1 LVEESQKA
9 PKSKDKTVHISL
21 GEAMRSEWEEKV
33 LAEIELDE
41 LIDLLQKLQAFHSW
55 SGEEQEAAEF
65 MANWMDENGFEAE
78 LQEVEP
84 NRSNALGYLRGS
96 GEGPSLMFNGHLDID
111 PIPMDYKYDPWNC
124 RIEDGVMY
132 GHGIANMKAG
142 VTAMTI
148 AATALK
154 RAGVPLKGD
163 IMVAG
168 VVGELQAGV
177 GTHYMVQSGIVP
189 DLAVVPEPSELK
201 VRTVHAGVLEIL
213 IHTRGKSGWV
223 GGTWMYKTVSAVE
236 KMYKVIDGL
245 NNLKFSFKRRED
257 LPHLPRLVVGAIMG
271 GITEEY
277 AVHRPAF
284 VPDFCTIAVDIRIP
298 PGMTFDEAVADIEQM
313 LSDLEAED
321 PDLHTEIELPPAA
334 YRQPWFAMQVAM
346 PPLDTPHS
354 EPIVQTVAARHKFV
368 TGEDPHIGIEM
379 PGSHAGTDAGHL
391 SAAGTKALIYGP
403 TSNAFFESQVV
414 LDHLLTCSRVH
425 ALTALDMCAD
435 I

>member
-1 LVEESQKA
+1 MSN
-9 PKSKDKTVHISL
+9 
-21 GEAMRSEWEEKV
+21 EWEEKV

-41 LIDLLQKLQAFHSW
+41 LINLLKKLQAFRSW
-55 SGEEQEAAEF
+55 SGEEKEAAEF
-65 MANWMDENGFEAE
+65 FAGWLDENGFEAE

-84 NRSNALGYLRGS
+84 NRPNAFGILRGS

-111 PIPMDYKYDPWNC
+111 PLPMDYKTDPWDC
-124 RIEDGVMY
+124 RIEDGIMY

-148 AATALK
+148 AAAAIK

-168 VVGELQAGV
+168 VVGELQSGV
-177 GTHYMVQSGIVP
+177 GTYHLVESGIVP

-201 VRTVHAGVLEIL
+201 VRTVHAGILKIL

-236 KMYKVIDGL
+236 KMYQIIHAL
-245 NNLKFSFKRRED
+245 NNLEFSFKRRED
-257 LPHLPRLVVGAIMG
+257 LPHLPRLNIWGIRG
-271 GITEEY
+271 GVTKEY
-277 AVHRPAF
+277 FVHRPAY
-284 VPDFCTIAVDIRIP
+284 VPDYCTITVDIRIP
-298 PGMTFDEAVADIEQM
+298 PGMTFEETFADVQKM
-313 LSDLEAED
+313 LDDLAADD
-321 PDLHTEIELPPAA
+321 PDLKAEIE
-334 YRQPWFAMQVAM
+334 M
-346 PPLDTPHS
+346 PPSTYRMPWAAQKYPFPPLETSQS
-354 EPIVQTVAARHKFV
+354 EPIVKTVAARHKFV

-403 TSNAFFESQVV
+403 TSNKFFESQVI
-414 LDHLLTCSRVH
+414 LDNLLTCCKVH
-425 ALTALDMCAD
+425 ALTALDMCGD
-435 I
+435 IES

>member
-1 LVEESQKA
+1 MH
-9 PKSKDKTVHISL
+9 T
-21 GEAMRSEWEEKV
+21 EWEKKV
-33 LAEIELDE
+33 LDEIELDE
-41 LIDLLQKLQAFHSW
+41 LIEVLKNLQAFHSW

-65 MANWMDENGFEAE
+65 MVSWMDDNGFETQ

-84 NRSNALGYLRGS
+84 KRSNALGFLRGS

-111 PIPMDYKYDPWNC
+111 PMPMDYKGDPWDC
-124 RIEDGVMY
+124 RIENGVMY

-148 AATALK
+148 AAAAIK

-177 GTHYMVQSGIVP
+177 GTVHMLQSGIVP
-189 DLAVVPEPSELK
+189 DVAVVPEPSELN
-201 VRTVHAGVLEIL
+201 VRTVHAGVLELL
-213 IHTRGKSGWV
+213 IHCRGKSGWV
-223 GGTWMYKTVSAVE
+223 GATFMYKTVSAVE

-245 NNLKFSFKRRED
+245 NNLKFSFAGRED

-298 PGMTFDEAVADIEQM
+298 PGMTFDETVADIQKM
-313 LSDLEAED
+313 LDDLLAED
-321 PDLHTEIELPPAA
+321 PDMNTEIELPPAA
-334 YRQPWFAMQVAM
+334 YRHPWYAMQVAM

-368 TGEDPHIGIEM
+368 TGEEAHVGIEM

-391 SAAGTKALIYGP
+391 SAAGTKALVYGP

-414 LDHLLTCSRVH
+414 LDHLLTCCKVH
-425 ALTALDMCAD
+425 ALTALDMCGD